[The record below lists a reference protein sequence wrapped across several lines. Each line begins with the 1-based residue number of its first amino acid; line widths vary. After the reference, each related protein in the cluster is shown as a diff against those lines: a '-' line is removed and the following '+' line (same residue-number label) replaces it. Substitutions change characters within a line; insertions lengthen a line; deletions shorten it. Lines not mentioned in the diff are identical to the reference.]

1 MTAPKL
7 SQSPKILQQAATWFV
22 ELQSESCDEQ
32 RRQAFAQWLL
42 QNPAHQTAYD
52 DIASLWGNLD
62 ELKTAEVAGLNTARS
77 ARPRVW
83 RNGKMLTV
91 SLLLATVLTG
101 AWLDFKAPS
110 RVYQTG
116 IGERQTVQL
125 ADGSQLQLNTDT
137 QLRVRL
143 SWWRREIEL
152 QQGEA
157 MFNVAHQAWHPFT
170 VHTGNLQIKD
180 IGTVFNVRHDN
191 HGTAVSVLEGEVA
204 LHAGRS
210 WFGENLPAGFSR
222 KIDAGGHWQKPEKTN
237 TKQVAA
243 WLNGQ
248 LLFDHTPLTE
258 VVAEL
263 ERYHAVRFAFADP
276 ALAKQTLSGSFNS
289 ADLKPFLQAL
299 EKILPIRVQRQKQTV
314 VLYSR

>member
-1 MTAPKL
+1 MKVSKL
-7 SQSPKILQQAATWFV
+7 SQDQILKQAATWFV
-22 ELQSESCDEQ
+22 ELQSEYCNDQ

-42 QNPAHQTAYD
+42 QNPAHQQAYD

-62 ELKTAEVAGLNTARS
+62 KLKSREVTGLNAARS
-77 ARPRVW
+77 ARPRIR
-83 RNGKMLTV
+83 RNGKILTG
-91 SLLLATVLTG
+91 SLLLATLLTG
-101 AWLDFKAPS
+101 AWLDFQSPGTA
-110 RVYQTG
+110 YQTG
-116 IGERQTVQL
+116 IGELQTVQL

-137 QLRVRL
+137 KLSVRL

-152 QQGEA
+152 RQGEA
-157 MFNVAHQAWHPFT
+157 MFNVAHQAWRPFT
-170 VHTGNLQIKD
+170 VRTGSLQIED

-204 LHAGRS
+204 LHAGNS

-222 KIDAGGHWQKPEKTN
+222 KIDPSGHWQNSEKTN
-237 TKQVAA
+237 SEQVAA
-243 WLNGQ
+243 WLNGH

-299 EKILPIRVQRQKQTV
+299 EKVLPIRVQRQKQTI